1 MAQRSSPRPTS
12 VPVGIVP
19 MCVLT
24 LVTGWLVLRGAP
36 FTAAIPAMAVVVVMT
51 IGVLLRRPRRERS
64 AARRSSRP
72 QTP

>member
-1 MAQRSSPRPTS
+1 
-12 VPVGIVP
+12 

-36 FTAAIPAMAVVVVMT
+36 FTAAIPAMAVVVAMT